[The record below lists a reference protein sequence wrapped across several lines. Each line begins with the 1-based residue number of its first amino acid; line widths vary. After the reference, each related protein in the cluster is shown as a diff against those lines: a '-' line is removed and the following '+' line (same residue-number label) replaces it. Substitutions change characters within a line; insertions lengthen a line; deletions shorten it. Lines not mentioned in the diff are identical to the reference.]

1 MRKHDS
7 LLLVLL
13 LSVLSGHA
21 QESFPRLGIG
31 APDIVLERA
40 TDLQVSLQES
50 LRLFEHSI
58 KNDSDPRAILCYTR
72 TLLITLTAFRT
83 NLMIRYAD
91 REHAP
96 VQPKI
101 TEVEAQQLRSF
112 IFQIMLLQAELLA
125 FEETV
130 LRRVSQQHKELAQD
144 GTIKRWRDY
153 IQRGRQRLAK
163 RSELTGLAVTRLPT
177 IRWEERHQLVQKLKK
192 ELKECDWKPVKD
204 SAAEVELPS
213 HLRRFAQAPLPWV
226 REN

>member
-1 MRKHDS
+1 MRRYYP
-7 LLLVLL
+7 LLWVLL

-21 QESFPRLGIG
+21 QEGFPRLGIG
-31 APDIVLERA
+31 TPDIVLERA
-40 TDLQVSLQES
+40 TDLQVSLRES
-50 LRLFEHSI
+50 LRLFENSI
-58 KNDSDPRAILCYTR
+58 KTESDPRAILCYTR

-83 NLMIRYAD
+83 DLMIRYAD

-130 LRRVSQQHKELAQD
+130 LHRVSQQHKKLAQD
-144 GTIKRWRDY
+144 GTLKRWSDY
-153 IQRGRQRLAK
+153 IQRGRKRLAE
-163 RSELTGLAVTRLPT
+163 RSELTGLAVTQFPT
-177 IRWEERHQLVQKLKK
+177 IPWEKRHQLVQKLKK
-192 ELKECDWKPVKD
+192 ELQECDWKPVHG
-204 SAAEVELPS
+204 SAAKVELPS
-213 HLRRFAQAPLPWV
+213 HLRRFAQAPLPWA